1 MASARRQAERI
12 VAQIN
17 KRRNRML
24 EVRPT
29 GAALG
34 ADIDGVDLSQALTSA
49 EFGAIHAAW
58 MRHLVL
64 RFRGQRLTDAQLMTF
79 SRNFGALDG
88 NPRHAKVEGRDDDAA
103 SGYVNIISNVVE
115 NGRAIGGLGNYESKW
130 HTDMSYNP
138 VPPMASA
145 LYALEVP
152 PSGGDTGFCN
162 MYAALEN
169 LPAPLR
175 ARVDGLSCVHDS
187 SLNSVG
193 QLRVGFEA
201 VTDPR
206 RTPGAVHPLV
216 RTHPVTG
223 RKCLFL
229 GRRRNAHVQGLDLAE
244 SETLL
249 DALWS
254 HATRPEHCWTQQ
266 WRVGDLVLWD
276 NRCALHRRDEFEGSA
291 RRVMHRTQIS
301 GDRPF

>member
-1 MASARRQAERI
+1 M
-12 VAQIN
+12 V
-17 KRRNRML
+17 

-29 GAALG
+29 GAVLG
-34 ADIDGVDLSQALTSA
+34 ADIAGVDLSAPLTSA
-49 EFGAIHAAW
+49 EFGMIHRAW

-64 RFRGQRLTDAQLMTF
+64 RFREQRLTDEQLMAF

-88 NPRHAKVEGRDDDAA
+88 NPRHAKVEGRSSGDA

-152 PSGGDTGFCN
+152 PLGGDTGFCN
-162 MYAALEN
+162 MYAALET
-169 LPAPLR
+169 LPPALR
-175 ARVDGLSCVHDS
+175 ARIDGLNCVHDS

-193 QLRVGFEA
+193 QLRVGFEE

-206 RTPGAVHPLV
+206 KTPGAVHPLL

-223 RKCLFL
+223 RQCLFL
-229 GRRRNAHVQGLDLAE
+229 GRRRNAYIRDLDLAD
-244 SETLL
+244 SEALL

-254 HATRPEHCWTQQ
+254 HATQPEHCWAQQ

-276 NRCALHRRDEFEGSA
+276 NRCALHRRDEFAGTA

>member
-1 MASARRQAERI
+1 MP
-12 VAQIN
+12 
-17 KRRNRML
+17 
-24 EVRPT
+24 EVHPT
-29 GAALG
+29 GSALG
-34 ADIDGVDLSQALTSA
+34 ADITGVDLSGPLTSA

-64 RFRGQRLTDAQLMTF
+64 RFRDQHLTDDALMAF

-88 NPRHAKVEGRDDDAA
+88 NPRHAKAEGRADNAA
-103 SGYVNIISNVVE
+103 AGFVNIISNVME
-115 NGRAIGGLGNYESKW
+115 DGHAIGGLGNYEAKW

-152 PSGGDTGFCN
+152 DSGGDTGFCN
-162 MYAALEN
+162 MYSALET
-169 LPAPLR
+169 LPAELR
-175 ARVDGLSCVHDS
+175 ARIKGLSCVHDS

-193 QLRVGFEA
+193 QLRVGFED

-223 RKCLFL
+223 RACLFL
-229 GRRRNAHVQGLDLAE
+229 GRRRNAFVQGLDLAA
-244 SETLL
+244 SEALL
-249 DALWS
+249 DTLWA
-254 HATRPEHCWTQQ
+254 HATQPQHCWTQQ

-276 NRCALHRRDEFEGSA
+276 NRCALHRRDEFDGAA
-291 RRVMHRTQIS
+291 RRVMHRTQIA

>member
-1 MASARRQAERI
+1 
-12 VAQIN
+12 
-17 KRRNRML
+17 ML

-34 ADIDGVDLSQALTSA
+34 ADIVGVDLSKPLTSA
-49 EFGAIHAAW
+49 EFGTIHAAW

-64 RFRGQRLTDAQLMTF
+64 RFREQRLSDEQLMAF

-88 NPRHAKVEGRDDDAA
+88 NPRQAKAEGRAIDASA
-103 SGYVNIISNVVE
+103 GFVNIISNVVE

-130 HTDMSYNP
+130 HTDMSYNL

-162 MYAALEN
+162 MYTALES
-169 LPAPLR
+169 LPPALR
-175 ARVDGLSCVHDS
+175 ERIKGLSCVHDS

-193 QLRVGFEA
+193 QLRVGFED
-201 VTDPR
+201 VSDPR
-206 RTPGAVHPLV
+206 KTPGAVHPLV

-223 RKCLFL
+223 RSCLFL
-229 GRRRNAHVQGLDLAE
+229 GRRRNAWIRGLELAD
-244 SETLL
+244 SEATL
-249 DALWS
+249 DALWD
-254 HATRPEHCWTQQ
+254 HATRPEHQWAQQ

-276 NRCALHRRDEFEGSA
+276 NRCALHRRDEFDGDT

>member
-1 MASARRQAERI
+1 
-12 VAQIN
+12 
-17 KRRNRML
+17 ML
-24 EVRPT
+24 EVIPSGR
-29 GAALG
+29 ALA
-34 ADIDGVDLSQALTSA
+34 ADIAGVDLARPLTSA
-49 EFGAIHAAW
+49 EFGAIHRAW
-58 MRHLVL
+58 MTHLVL
-64 RFRGQRLTDAQLMTF
+64 RFRGQSLTDEQLMDF

-88 NPRHAKVEGRDDDAA
+88 NPRHAKVEGRSDSAA
-103 SGYVNIISNVVE
+103 AGFVNIISNVVE
-115 NGRAIGGLGNYESKW
+115 NGKAIGGLGNYESKW

-152 PSGGDTGFCN
+152 PRGGDTGFCN
-162 MYAALEN
+162 MYAALET

-175 ARVDGLSCVHDS
+175 TRINGLSCVHDS

-193 QLRVGFEA
+193 QLRVGFED

-206 RTPGAVHPLV
+206 KTPGAVHPLV

-223 RKCLFL
+223 RACLFL
-229 GRRRNAHVQGLDLAE
+229 GRRRNAFVQGLELAD
-244 SETLL
+244 SEALL
-249 DALWS
+249 DTLWD

-266 WRVGDLVLWD
+266 WKVGDLVLWD
-276 NRCALHRRDEFEGSA
+276 NRCALHRRDEFDGTA

>member
-1 MASARRQAERI
+1 MI
-12 VAQIN
+12 
-17 KRRNRML
+17 

-34 ADIDGVDLSQALTSA
+34 ADILGADLSRALTSD
-49 EFGAIHAAW
+49 EFGAIHRAW
-58 MRHLVL
+58 MTHLVL
-64 RFRGQRLTDAQLMTF
+64 RFRDQTLTDEQLMAF

-88 NPRHAKVEGRDDDAA
+88 NPRHAQVEGRSAA
-103 SGYVNIISNVVE
+103 AAGGYVNVISNVVE
-115 NGRAIGGLGNYESKW
+115 DGKAIGGLGNYESKW
-130 HTDMSYNP
+130 HSDMSYNP
-138 VPPMASA
+138 LPAMASA

-152 PSGGDTGFCN
+152 PSGGDTGFAS
-162 MYAALEN
+162 MYTAFET
-169 LPAPLR
+169 LPEGLR
-175 ARVDGLSCVHDS
+175 AHVQTLECVHDS

-193 QLRVGFEA
+193 QLRVGFED

-206 RTPGAVHPLV
+206 KTPGAVHPLV

-229 GRRRNAHVQGLDLAE
+229 GRRRNAYIPGLDLAE
-244 SETLL
+244 SEALL
-249 DALWS
+249 DTLWA
-254 HATRPEHCWTQQ
+254 HATQAEHCWHQQ

-276 NRCALHRRDEFEGSA
+276 NRAALHRRDEFDGTA

>member
-1 MASARRQAERI
+1 
-12 VAQIN
+12 
-17 KRRNRML
+17 ML
-24 EVRPT
+24 EVIPT

-34 ADIDGVDLSQALTSA
+34 ADVIGIDLAQPLRPA
-49 EFGAIHAAW
+49 EFGAIRQAW
-58 MRHLVL
+58 MQHQVL
-64 RFRGQRLTDAQLMTF
+64 RFRGQSLTDDQLTGF
-79 SRNFGALDG
+79 SRNFGALDR
-88 NPRHAKVEGRDDDAA
+88 NPRQAKGEARDTAA
-103 SGYVNIISNVVE
+103 DHVLIISNVME
-115 NGRAIGGLGNYESKW
+115 RGKPIGGLGNYESKW
-130 HTDMSYNP
+130 HTDMSYVD

-162 MYAALEN
+162 MVAAYDA
-169 LPAPLR
+169 LPA
-175 ARVDGLSCVHDS
+175 AMQEGIAHLSCIHDS

-193 QLRVGFEA
+193 QLRVGFEE

-223 RKCLFL
+223 RQGLFL
-229 GRRRNAHVQGLDLAE
+229 GRRRNAYIPGLELAE

-249 DALWS
+249 DRLWQ
-254 HATRPEHCWTQQ
+254 HATQPRFCWTQR
-266 WRVGDLVLWD
+266 WKVGDLVLWD

>member
-1 MASARRQAERI
+1 
-12 VAQIN
+12 
-17 KRRNRML
+17 ML

-34 ADIDGVDLSQALTSA
+34 ADIAGVDLSCPLTSS
-49 EFGAIHAAW
+49 EFGAIHRAW
-58 MRHLVL
+58 MDHLVL
-64 RFRGQRLTDAQLMTF
+64 RFREQRLSDDQLMRF
-79 SRNFGALDG
+79 SRDFGALDG
-88 NPRHAKVEGRDDDAA
+88 NPRHARAEGRAGND
-103 SGYVNIISNVVE
+103 GFVNVISNVME
-115 NGRAIGGLGNYESKW
+115 NGKAIGGLGNYESKW

-152 PSGGDTGFCN
+152 PAGGDTGFCN
-162 MYAALEN
+162 MYKALEA
-169 LPAPLR
+169 LPTALR
-175 ARVDGLSCVHDS
+175 ERVANLSCVHDS

-193 QLRVGFEA
+193 QLRVGFEE

-223 RKCLFL
+223 RPCLFL
-229 GRRRNAHVQGLDLAE
+229 GRRRNAYISGLDVAG
-244 SETLL
+244 SEALL
-249 DALWS
+249 DELWER
-254 HATRPEHCWTQQ
+254 ATRPEHCWYQQ
-266 WRVGDLVLWD
+266 WHVGDLVLWD
-276 NRCALHRRDEFEGSA
+276 NRCALHRRDEFDGSA

>member
-1 MASARRQAERI
+1 
-12 VAQIN
+12 
-17 KRRNRML
+17 ML
-24 EVRPT
+24 DVRTT

-34 ADIDGVDLSQALTSA
+34 ADIVGADLSRPLTSA
-49 EFGAIHAAW
+49 EFGAIHHAW
-58 MRHLVL
+58 MSHLVL
-64 RFRGQRLTDAQLMTF
+64 RFREQRLTDEQLMAF

-88 NPRHAKVEGRDDDAA
+88 NPRHAKVEGRSANDA
-103 SGYVNIISNVVE
+103 SGFVNIISNVVE

-130 HTDMSYNP
+130 HTDMSYNA

-152 PSGGDTGFCN
+152 PTGGDTGFCN
-162 MYAALEN
+162 MYMALET

-175 ARVDGLSCVHDS
+175 DRIERLNCVHDS

-206 RTPGAVHPLV
+206 KTPGAVHPLV

-223 RKCLFL
+223 RRCLFL
-229 GRRRNAHVQGLDLAE
+229 GRRRNAFIQGLELKE
-244 SETLL
+244 SEALL
-249 DALWS
+249 DKLWD
-254 HATRPEHCWTQQ
+254 HATRPEHCWTQR
-266 WRVGDLVLWD
+266 WHVGDLVLWD
-276 NRCALHRRDEFEGSA
+276 NRCALHRRDEFDGSA

>member
-1 MASARRQAERI
+1 M
-12 VAQIN
+12 V
-17 KRRNRML
+17 

-34 ADIDGVDLSQALTSA
+34 ADIVGVDLSKPLTSA
-49 EFGAIHAAW
+49 EFGVIHGAW

-64 RFRGQRLTDAQLMTF
+64 RFREQRLTDDQLMAF

-88 NPRHAKVEGRDDDAA
+88 NPPHAKVEGRPMKAGG
-103 SGYVNIISNVVE
+103 GYVNIISNVVE
-115 NGRAIGGLGNYESKW
+115 DGVPIGGLGNYESKW
-130 HTDMSYNP
+130 HTDMSYNRL
-138 VPPMASA
+138 PPMASA

-162 MYAALEN
+162 MYTALDS
-169 LPAPLR
+169 LPPSLR
-175 ARVDGLSCVHDS
+175 ERIDGLCCVHDS

-193 QLRVGFEA
+193 QLRVGFED

-206 RTPGAVHPLV
+206 RTQGAVHPLV

-223 RKCLFL
+223 RACLFL
-229 GRRRNAHVQGLDLAE
+229 GRRRNAFVQGLEVTD
-244 SETLL
+244 SEALL
-249 DALWS
+249 DALWD
-254 HATRPEHCWTQQ
+254 HATRSEHVWVQQ

-276 NRCALHRRDEFEGSA
+276 NRCALHRRDEFDGTA